1 MTSGEAGGD
10 PRHRARES
18 ALQML
23 YQWEIGGT
31 DLDEVWAAYDRV
43 RPIEL
48 DESAREMA
56 LALVAGTAACLG
68 RIDPLIVAQAEHWR
82 LERMPVV
89 DRLILRLAV
98 FEFLASPDTPRA
110 VVINEA
116 VELART
122 FSTEAAVKFVNGVLD
137 GIARRLP
144 AAGDPA

>member
-56 LALVAGTAACLG
+56 QALVAGTAACLG
-68 RIDPLIVAQAEHWR
+68 RIDPLIEEQSAHWR
-82 LERMPVV
+82 LERMSVV

-98 FEFLASPDTPRA
+98 YELLETPTTPRS
-110 VVINEA
+110 VVIDEA
-116 VELART
+116 LELART

-144 AAGDPA
+144 AGGDPA